1 MLLDRYVVHTT
12 DGRVRVFLLGA
23 WSHHA
28 GLSYLLAFF
37 CAAQR
42 AFTAAAILARP
53 LGERFRFFFAT
64 GVTAVLGGRPGP
76 RLTMVE
82 AAPAMRARACCRLA
96 ISASIKAR
104 ISVMRIS
111 VTKNSPTR

>member
-1 MLLDRYVVHTT
+1 MLLERYVVHTA
-12 DGRVRVFLLGA
+12 DGRVRVFLLEA
-23 WSHHA
+23 WFRHA

-53 LGERFRFFFAT
+53 SGERFRFFFAT
-64 GVTAVLGGRPGP
+64 GATAVLGGRPGP

-82 AAPAMRARACCRLA
+82 AAPAMRARACCGLA
-96 ISASIKAR
+96 MWASIEGW

-111 VTKNSPTR
+111 VTQNSPTR